1 MGRNDG
7 YEKLELANEEPG
19 KELGGKRTY
28 PESNRSFVS
37 GRSVGPNFWLGVA
50 FTVATTANIVSYGY
64 IIKV

>member
-1 MGRNDG
+1 MGRSDG
-7 YEKLELANEEPG
+7 YEKLELDDEDSG
-19 KELGGKRTY
+19 KELSGIRTD
-28 PESNRSFVS
+28 PKSSISFVS